1 MAVIEYIRKGL
12 RGDKYIWGAI
22 FILIIISILS
32 VYSSS
37 SILAYKKDM
46 FNSFYILRH
55 SSMLLGGVLAI
66 VLISHIPT
74 GIFRTLAAAGLC
86 LGIAGVASALLF
98 GSSINGSSRWLNLF
112 GIMFQPSEVAKL
124 ALLIYTCK
132 ILEQYSQDL
141 SKAFW
146 MILLGVVFT
155 CIPILLENLST
166 FLLVAGTTWI
176 MMVIGRIP
184 FKYTIGLLVVGASAL
199 TLLIV
204 LATASSTVSEKFY
217 RTATWKA
224 RIERYSNPSED
235 NNGNY
240 QATQARMAVATG
252 GIFGKGPGN
261 SYMKNFLPMAFSDFI
276 YAIILEEDG
285 MIGGILI
292 VICFIVI
299 LTRAYNIMRNCEQP
313 FDCYLIIGIA
323 LMLSMQAIVNM
334 AVNVGLFP
342 VTGQTLPL
350 VSMGGSSNIITGVAL
365 GIIQSIAAN
374 NAPKTKA
381 KTEQVIAD
389 SKLESTI
396 NSEEELATI
405 KI

>member
-1 MAVIEYIRKGL
+1 MAALEYIKKAF
-12 RGDKYIWGAI
+12 RGDKYIWGAT
-22 FILIIISILS
+22 FILVIISILS

-37 SILAYKKDM
+37 SILAYKKNM
-46 FNSFYILRH
+46 FDSMYILRH
-55 SSMLLGGVLAI
+55 SALLLGGVVAI
-66 VLISHIPT
+66 VLISRIPT
-74 GIFRTLAAAGLC
+74 SVFRTLATVGLC
-86 LGIAGVASALLF
+86 LGAAGVLSALLF
-98 GSSINGSSRWLNLF
+98 GSSINGSSRWLNLG

-146 MILLGVVFT
+146 MIMLGAAFT

-184 FKYTIGLLVVGASAL
+184 FKYTIGLLIVGATAL
-199 TLLIV
+199 TLIII
-204 LATASSTVSEKFY
+204 LATASPTISGRFY
-217 RTATWKA
+217 RAATWKA
-224 RIERYSNPSED
+224 RIERYSNPSDD
-235 NNGNY
+235 NSGNY

-299 LTRAYNIMRNCEQP
+299 LTRSYNIMRNCEQP

-323 LMLSMQAIVNM
+323 LMFSMQAIVNM

-342 VTGQTLPL
+342 VTGQTLPM

-374 NAPKTKA
+374 NTPKTKP
-381 KTEQVIAD
+381 KTVQEIAD
-389 SKLESTI
+389 TKLTSAVD
-396 NSEEELATI
+396 SEAELASI